1 MASRNVG
8 ISTASDGWAFPCWA
22 MRTAS
27 TCRSQHHFF
36 STKPE
41 PTKTAGRRRELDASD
56 VPLERNVG
64 RVEFTTSR
72 AVQLF
77 AEDVLHR
84 ILDLLASLLDVTLGL
99 VALALYLKPRI
110 ISDPAGGFLRLALEH
125 LSLVLNLV
133 AGSHTSLP
141 VVGRVET
148 KYPKVILFN
157 PKPTFIV
164 R

>member
-1 MASRNVG
+1 MKSHPASRSAPQRRPFRAADRSRTRHHG
-8 ISTASDGWAFPCWA
+8 RSSSESDHPERPTAPSSLMCSTII
-22 MRTAS
+22 T
-27 TCRSQHHFF
+27 
-36 STKPE
+36 
-41 PTKTAGRRRELDASD
+41 
-56 VPLERNVG
+56 
-64 RVEFTTSR
+64 VEFTTSR

-148 KYPKVILFN
+148 KYPKV
-157 PKPTFIV
+157 
-164 R
+164 